1 MNVLGIYGSFDWR
14 ADKSFNEYNEPT
26 WCHDSGAT
34 LFINGNLVSSIA
46 EERLTRNK
54 HDGNFPINSI
64 NYCLGEGNIT
74 GEDIDYVYVPSMCV
88 TIWYKKWYEG
98 KIESIVKEH
107 FPNAQLKFVSHHL
120 SHACASIFSCDYN
133 EGSFVTLD
141 GAGSII
147 LNYHHEVQMA
157 ETSSIGYFNKEKGI
171 LRFFTGMTGV
181 NEFGAY
187 YHNLSHVIYC
197 EKIGRQIDGYNEKYR
212 ETWDGKIMGLS
223 AYGSSVEFNDSLKEY
238 RLSKELSH
246 ESVPYVTF
254 NLGGQRDSWKYK
266 NADEK
271 AYIIQK
277 NFECALLDYMTELKN
292 ESYLDD
298 YVCFS
303 GGSFLNVLGNSVL
316 KESGLFKGIHVP
328 PCPNDTGL
336 HFGAA
341 CYGVFKNKETVTLPD
356 NIALLGK
363 EYSEEEI
370 LSALEEGQVQY
381 EKYEDFDE
389 LCEFTALQLGAN
401 KIVGW
406 FQGRS
411 EFGPRALGSRSLL
424 MHPGPAENKD
434 IMNSRVKHR
443 EYWRPFAGIILEEH
457 LNEYFEEDF
466 NSPYMLYSLTVKEN
480 KREALGAITH
490 KDNTCRIQTVNDTM
504 SSKVTKLLQKF
515 EKETGIPAVLNTSF
529 NDNGEPIVESPQDAI
544 RSFKNMDIDYL
555 VIGNFVVRK

>member
-14 ADKSFNEYNEPT
+14 ADKSFNEYGEPT

-34 LFINGNLVSSIA
+34 LFINGNLISSIA

-120 SHACASIFSCDYN
+120 SHACASIFSSDYN

-171 LRFFTGMTGV
+171 LRFFTGMNGV

-187 YHNLSHVIYC
+187 YHNLSHHIYC
-197 EKIGRQIDGYNEKYR
+197 EKIGRQIDGYDEKYR

-223 AYGSSVEFNDSLKEY
+223 AYGSSVEFDDTLKEY

-266 NADEK
+266 NVDEK

-466 NSPYMLYSLTVKEN
+466 NSPYMLYSLTVKED

-555 VIGNFVVRK
+555 VIGNYVVRK

>member
-1 MNVLGIYGSFDWR
+1 MIILGVYGAFDWR
-14 ADKSFNEYNEPT
+14 ADKSFNEYGEPT
-26 WCHDSGAT
+26 WCHDAGAT
-34 LFINGNLVSSIA
+34 LFIDGNLVSSIA
-46 EERLTRNK
+46 EERLTRKK

-64 NYCLGEGNIT
+64 NYCLGEGNIS
-74 GEDIDYVYVPSMCV
+74 GKDVDYVYVPSMCV

-98 KIESIVKEH
+98 KIESIIKEH
-107 FPNAQLKFVSHHL
+107 FPNAQVKFVSHHL

-141 GAGSII
+141 GAGSLI
-147 LNYHHEVQMA
+147 LDSDYQSQMA
-157 ETSSIGYFNKEKGI
+157 EVSSIGYFNKEKGS
-171 LRFFTGMTGV
+171 LRFFTGMNRM
-181 NEFGAY
+181 NEFGTY
-187 YHNLSHVIYC
+187 YHCLAHHIYC
-197 EKIGRQIDGYNEKYR
+197 EKVGKQIDGYDEKYR

-223 AYGSSVEFNDSLKEY
+223 AYGSSVQFNDSLKEY
-238 RLSKELSH
+238 KLSKELAH
-246 ESVPYVTF
+246 GSVPYVTF
-254 NLGGQRDSWKYK
+254 NLENRSSWRYK

-271 AYIIQK
+271 AYILQK
-277 NFECALLDYMTELKN
+277 NFEHALLDYITELKN

-303 GGSFLNVLGNSVL
+303 GGCFLNVLGNSVL

-370 LSALEEGQVQY
+370 LSALEEGEVQY

-401 KIVGW
+401 KIIGW

-434 IMNSRVKHR
+434 IMNHRVKHR

-466 NSPYMLYSLTVKEN
+466 NSPYMLYSLTVKED

-490 KDNTCRIQTVNDTM
+490 KDNTCRIQTVNYTM
-504 SSKVTKLLQKF
+504 NSEVTKLLQKF

-529 NDNGEPIVESPQDAI
+529 NDNGEPIVESPQDAV

-555 VIGNFVVRK
+555 VIGNYVVRK